1 MCIVVNFNMRKKDL
15 STTHYEIDL
24 NDIYDPNESGS
35 FNLQTKLDNL
45 MDFHKVLNTPLHVPS
60 PQPSSLSI
68 LKHKP
73 RK

>member
-1 MCIVVNFNMRKKDL
+1 MRKKDL

-35 FNLQTKLDNL
+35 FNLQSKVDNL
-45 MDFHKVLNTPLHVPS
+45 MDFHKVLNAPHTNNPPS
-60 PQPSSLSI
+60 ASI

>member
-1 MCIVVNFNMRKKDL
+1 MRKKDL

-35 FNLQTKLDNL
+35 FNLQTKVDNL
-45 MDFHKVLNTPLHVPS
+45 MDFHKILNTPNDNTAGI
-60 PQPSSLSI
+60 SI